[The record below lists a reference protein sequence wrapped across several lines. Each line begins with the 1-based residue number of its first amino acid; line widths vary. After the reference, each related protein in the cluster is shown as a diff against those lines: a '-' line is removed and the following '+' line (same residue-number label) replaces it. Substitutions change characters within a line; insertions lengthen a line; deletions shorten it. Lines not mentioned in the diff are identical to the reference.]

1 MDILQRRQL
10 RQGGVDYWMWNM
22 DSNGKYTVKSAYRML
37 QSRPIPSRSINY
49 KMIWNKMVP
58 LKVSGFAWKATQN
71 RIPTKDNLAKRGLR
85 NVEDIYPAL
94 SAVCNK
100 KAQIISFLL
109 VRKLGWCGP
118 HAIVGGVFTWFN
130 KTKDGNIYN
139 NIQD

>member
-1 MDILQRRQL
+1 MDFK
-10 RQGGVDYWMWNM
+10 
-22 DSNGKYTVKSAYRML
+22 GKYTVKSTSRML
-37 QSRPIPSRSINY
+37 QFRLNPGHSINY

-85 NVEDIYPAL
+85 NMEDDL
-94 SAVCNK
+94 SCPLCGMQQESTNHP
-100 KAQIISFLL
+100 FLL

-118 HAIVGGVFTWFN
+118 HAIVDGVFMWFN

-139 NIQD
+139 NMQD